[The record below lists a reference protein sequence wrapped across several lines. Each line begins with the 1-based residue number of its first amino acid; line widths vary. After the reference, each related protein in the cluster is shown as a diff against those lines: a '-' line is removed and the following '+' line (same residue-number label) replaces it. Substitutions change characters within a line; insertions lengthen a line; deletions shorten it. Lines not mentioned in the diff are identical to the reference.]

1 LVLSHFELVGGEVG
15 AYVRVLTRGAA
26 RATIDTVIDTVRTGT
41 QHLSPVELGL
51 GASWL
56 VPALL
61 LRFDLPTIAQRRRH
75 NFSRLA
81 ERLRGVLPIIGD
93 PLPPGA
99 CPLFLPVR
107 VTNKP
112 QMHSMLRAHGI
123 EAIDFWG
130 RHTTACSA
138 ELFPEVVALRR
149 EVLELPI
156 HQSLDDDAID
166 FVAASTLEAVARA

>member
-1 LVLSHFELVGGEVG
+1 
-15 AYVRVLTRGAA
+15 
-26 RATIDTVIDTVRTGT
+26 
-41 QHLSPVELGL
+41 
-51 GASWL
+51 
-56 VPALL
+56 
-61 LRFDLPTIAQRRRH
+61 
-75 NFSRLA
+75 
-81 ERLRGVLPIIGD
+81 
-93 PLPPGA
+93 
-99 CPLFLPVR
+99 
-107 VTNKP
+107 
-112 QMHSMLRAHGI
+112 MHSMLRAHGI